1 MSEIVIAIDGYS
13 ACGKSTTARLV
24 AQDLGYLFI
33 DTGAMYRAVT
43 LFFMQNDIFIE
54 DSVAIQEALNFLV
67 IEFKHPGISFETD
80 ILLNGI
86 VVNQQIRE
94 MDVSSRVSQVSAI
107 SEVRRKLVA
116 QQQEIGKSKA
126 VVMDGRDIGT
136 VVFPEAEL
144 KIFMVADLEKRTE
157 RRQRELLRDGKHYS
171 LDAIRNDL
179 INRDLIDTTRADSPL
194 IKAEDAVL
202 LDTTELT
209 IEIQVQQVVE
219 MARSILKGLKTV

>member
-24 AQDLGYLFI
+24 AKNLGYLFI

-43 LFFMQNDIFIE
+43 LFFMQNDIYIE

-67 IEFKHPGISFETD
+67 IEFKNPGISFETD

-94 MDVSSRVSQVSAI
+94 MEVSSRVSQVSAI

-144 KIFMVADLEKRTE
+144 KIFMVGLPKSNNRWRKSRKARKSIY
-157 RRQRELLRDGKHYS
+157 HYCENFKN
-171 LDAIRNDL
+171 IRSSIPRKFSTYPTDQ
-179 INRDLIDTTRADSPL
+179 
-194 IKAEDAVL
+194 KA
-202 LDTTELT
+202 
-209 IEIQVQQVVE
+209 
-219 MARSILKGLKTV
+219 LKK

>member
-43 LFFMQNDIFIE
+43 LYFMENKIAPE
-54 DSVAIQEALNFLV
+54 NAAVVKKALNSLIIDFRN
-67 IEFKHPGISFETD
+67 PGISFETD

-94 MDVSSRVSQVSAI
+94 MEVSSRVSQVSAI

-157 RRQRELLRDGKHYS
+157 RRQRELLRVGKHYS

-179 INRDLIDTTRADSPL
+179 INRDLIDTTRSDSPL

-219 MARSILKGLKTV
+219 MARSIIKGLKTV

>member
-43 LFFMQNDIFIE
+43 LYFMENKIAPE
-54 DSVAIQEALNFLV
+54 NAAVVKEALNSLIIDFRN
-67 IEFKHPGISFETD
+67 PGISFETD

-94 MDVSSRVSQVSAI
+94 MEVSSRVSQVSAI

-136 VVFPEAEL
+136 IVFPEAEL

-157 RRQRELLRDGKHYS
+157 RRQRELLRVGKHYP

-179 INRDLIDTTRADSPL
+179 INRDLIDTTRSDSPL

>member
-1 MSEIVIAIDGYS
+1 
-13 ACGKSTTARLV
+13 
-24 AQDLGYLFI
+24 
-33 DTGAMYRAVT
+33 
-43 LFFMQNDIFIE
+43 
-54 DSVAIQEALNFLV
+54 
-67 IEFKHPGISFETD
+67 
-80 ILLNGI
+80 
-86 VVNQQIRE
+86 
-94 MDVSSRVSQVSAI
+94 
-107 SEVRRKLVA
+107 
-116 QQQEIGKSKA
+116 
-126 VVMDGRDIGT
+126 MDGRDIGT

-219 MARSILKGLKTV
+219 MARSILKGLKTA

>member
-1 MSEIVIAIDGYS
+1 
-13 ACGKSTTARLV
+13 
-24 AQDLGYLFI
+24 
-33 DTGAMYRAVT
+33 
-43 LFFMQNDIFIE
+43 
-54 DSVAIQEALNFLV
+54 
-67 IEFKHPGISFETD
+67 
-80 ILLNGI
+80 
-86 VVNQQIRE
+86 

-144 KIFMVADLEKRTE
+144 KIFMLADLEKRTE